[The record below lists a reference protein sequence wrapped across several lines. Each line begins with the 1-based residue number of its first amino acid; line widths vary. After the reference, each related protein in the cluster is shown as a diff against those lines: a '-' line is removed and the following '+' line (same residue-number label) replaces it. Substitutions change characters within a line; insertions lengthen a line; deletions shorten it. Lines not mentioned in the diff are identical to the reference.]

1 MERVRQPTRRLTQF
15 LQRRPAVI
23 FTILLGLGIAFTEI
37 LPIKPWFWLSGA
49 AALLLLAIFVP
60 WGFLRFAWL
69 GCVTV
74 LLGLSAGQIE
84 RYQFSSDT
92 IANYTTDNERFAQ
105 LELAIDQPPRL
116 VRPSPGE
123 LRSLPPK
130 QTVVATVRG
139 VKTIDGWKPADGKI
153 ALTVEQP
160 NLQMRAGQIVRVT
173 GMLQRPAGPMN
184 RGEFDYAAY
193 CRDQRILATFRVEH
207 ADGVQIAR
215 DGSAGP
221 FVRLRDKSRHLL
233 GLGFDDGESF
243 DHVLLRAFV
252 FGDPDPQLRDLDD
265 KFVRTG
271 TIHYLAITG
280 LHVAIVGAMALVL
293 CRLLRQSPRTSML
306 IALAVVLLYGLIAE
320 PTWPGW
326 RSIIFCIAAVI
337 SLLGRRMMDS
347 LQMFFLAVGA
357 VLLIHPADLSNGGFQ
372 VSFAAVLGLILF
384 SRGAEQR
391 FWLWWRGEDPPPSNV
406 SYGRAAVILH
416 WVWRF
421 IVATLLAS
429 CVAWGMSMPL
439 IAYHFGQLN
448 SWAVPAGVVLLPL
461 TVVALYAG
469 VGKIVL
475 TLFWPS
481 GAHWWALVASGP
493 IVCMRHLIER
503 LDRLPGAMIAVSPPI
518 WLLFVYYSLI
528 LLFFV
533 PIRVRVWRWLTR
545 MASTAACAALLVL
558 PNVAGG
564 LPTPG
569 ASPREPLRITLV
581 SVGAGQCAVIRP
593 TPDHAIFIDVGSDT
607 ISDVGRQL
615 VLPWLRAEHCGNV
628 DKILLSHGDFD
639 HISAAAE
646 VFQNYDEPT
655 VYTSPHFARHAVGNF
670 PATSLLHVLQ
680 SAGRPPTIIHQ
691 GDHVD
696 LGNGA
701 GIDVLW
707 PPVNCDM
714 NSNDCGLVLKL
725 KFAGETVL
733 FPADIQVAPERELL
747 KHPELLRADV
757 LVAPHH
763 GSAEITTADFVRAVH
778 PRYILASNAEKLT
791 HKQRMFD
798 IIAQDYPLY
807 RTSRCGAI
815 DLTIE
820 TNGEIDI
827 QTFLGVGPQ
836 EAVSVK

>member
-1 MERVRQPTRRLTQF
+1 MEQVRQPTRRLTQF
-15 LQRRPAVI
+15 FERRPAVI
-23 FTILLGLGIAFTEI
+23 FTILLGLGIAFTKI
-37 LPIKPWFWLSGA
+37 LPIEPWIWLGGG
-49 AALLLLAIFVP
+49 AALLVPAIIVR
-60 WGFLRFAWL
+60 WGFLRVVSL

-74 LLGLSAGQIE
+74 LIGLSAGQIE

-92 IANYTTDNERFAQ
+92 IANYTTDQERFAQ
-105 LELAIDQPPRL
+105 LELSIDQTPRL
-116 VRPSPGE
+116 VQPSPGE

-130 QTVVATVRG
+130 QTDVATVRG
-139 VKTIDGWKPADGKI
+139 IKTIDGWKPADGKI
-153 ALTVEQP
+153 ALTIEQP

-184 RGEFDYAAY
+184 PGEFDYAAY
-193 CRDQRILATFRVEH
+193 CRDQRILATFRVGH
-207 ADGVQIAR
+207 ADGVQIVR
-215 DGSAGP
+215 DGSGGP
-221 FVRLRDKSRHLL
+221 LVWLRDKSRHLL
-233 GLGFDDGESF
+233 GLGFDDGESL

-280 LHVAIVGAMALVL
+280 LHVAIVGAMALLL
-293 CRLLRQSPRTSML
+293 CRLLRQSPRRTML
-306 IALAVVLLYGLIAE
+306 IALAVVLLYGLLAE
-320 PTWPGW
+320 PSWPGW
-326 RSIIFCIAAVI
+326 RSIILCVAATI
-337 SLLGRRMMDS
+337 GLLGRRMMDS
-347 LQMFFLAVGA
+347 LQMFFMAVGI
-357 VLLIHPADLSNGGFQ
+357 VLLVHPADLGNGGFQ

-384 SRGAEQR
+384 SQSTNQR
-391 FWLWWRGEDPPPSNV
+391 FWLWWRGEDPPPLKRSQSV
-406 SYGRAAVILH
+406 AAAVLRAVVGFDVAIL
-416 WVWRF
+416 
-421 IVATLLAS
+421 ISA

-448 SWAVPAGVVLLPL
+448 SWAVPAGVILLPL

-481 GAHWWALVASGP
+481 GAHWWAVAASGP
-493 IVCMRHLIER
+493 IVCMRYLIER
-503 LDRLPGAMIAVSPPI
+503 LDRFPGATIAVSPPI
-518 WLLFVYYSLI
+518 WLLFVYYGLI

-533 PIRVRVWRWLTR
+533 PIRARIWRWLTR
-545 MASTAACAALLVL
+545 MASTAACAALLLL

-564 LPTPG
+564 LPTP
-569 ASPREPLRITLV
+569 ATAPREPLRITLV

-707 PPVNCDM
+707 PPVNCNM

-763 GSAEITTADFVRAVH
+763 GSAEITTAQFVQAVH

-791 HKQRMFD
+791 HKQRLFD
-798 IIAQDYPLY
+798 VIAKGYPLY

-820 TNGEIDI
+820 TSGEIEI

-836 EAVSVK
+836 QEMSVR